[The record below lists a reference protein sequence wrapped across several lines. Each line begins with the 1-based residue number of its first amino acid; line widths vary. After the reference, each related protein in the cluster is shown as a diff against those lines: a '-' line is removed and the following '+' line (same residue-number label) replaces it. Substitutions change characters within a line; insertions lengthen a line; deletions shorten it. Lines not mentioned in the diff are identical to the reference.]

1 MSFSGLKIR
10 TENASEMATE
20 TAKEIAADLDAYPLG
35 ADPLPSDLGDDMA
48 YAPSPPP
55 PPRKNTRPTT
65 GPPTPLVTKQ
75 MEREVRD
82 ELQALV
88 GMAALV
94 WSVPDPHCGTV
105 LSDQSKAIAES
116 LVGVLKKNPRL
127 LASLRAAGW
136 FGDWVALFMA
146 LSPVLKAIYAHH
158 LGPKEEE
165 ITDDGYDHTAP
176 KLADF
181 PAYLPRTGTGN
192 ATVA

>member
-1 MSFSGLKIR
+1 MVFSGLKIR
-10 TENASEMATE
+10 TESATE
-20 TAKEIAADLDAYPLG
+20 LGPELAKEVAEDLDAYPLG
-35 ADPLPSDLGDDMA
+35 MDPMPSDLGDETA
-48 YAPSPPP
+48 SVPTPPP
-55 PPRKNTRPTT
+55 PPRRNSRASA
-65 GPPTPLVTKQ
+65 PPVPLVTKQ

-88 GMAALV
+88 SMAALV

-165 ITDDGYDHTAP
+165 IPSDGYDATAP
-176 KLADF
+176 RLADF
-181 PAYLPRTGTGN
+181 PAYLPRTGVGN